1 MINNPILIPNP
12 KEIRFSDENLTFKIT
27 PDCNL
32 FLFNVLNKNLF
43 INDFNNFLESISNIR
58 LSSDKINFDM
68 IDKDIQNKI
77 QIQYLLTINN
87 QEVYNLEITDG
98 NIIIFSIHEQ
108 GLFYGLQTLIQL
120 LKNAYI
126 LHNEL
131 FLHNIKIRDN
141 PDLKI
146 RGIAQDISR
155 GQVFTIENA
164 KRYIK
169 IISHYKMNFYC
180 VYIEDMFAH
189 PKHPSVGKN
198 RGALT
203 KTEIE
208 EIDRFA
214 KERFINFV
222 PIFECLGH
230 VDNLLT
236 HKEYEQLG
244 EYPGAQCLN
253 ISNPE
258 IYNFLEDYISELTNA
273 FSSSYFHIGCDE
285 SFDFG
290 KYRSREFIKNIGK
303 SQAYLDFYERLYEMV
318 RSYGKTNVIMYD
330 DIVASDKKILE
341 NLNKNII
348 IMLWEYRPKKKYPKV
363 EKLLK
368 AGYKVIVSP
377 SMLNWQRNFPDNRNS
392 SKNIYSLVRTAYE
405 KKDEG
410 CLGVLTCTWGDFHY
424 YSLRENE
431 IFGAILTSEL
441 TWSFEL
447 YEYNN
452 LKKKFGFLFYGINK
466 EYLNQFNDLYTK
478 LSSSASLYKKL
489 AILLP
494 PFFYTYFFKHPF
506 PTKKYKP
513 SCKNYDKL
521 EELGNKCIRLYEQ
534 LEDYTKF
541 EIHNFEYIKF
551 GAELAKYLGEKL
563 RISFNITKSLN
574 NSNINQE
581 SIVRHI
587 PDLDY
592 IKDKFE
598 YLKKNYEELWLR
610 AAKRPCLDFN
620 LKLFDFVLNCYEKK
634 KTQLNSGIPF
644 EDPYIPSEW
653 IWVKEGVCPKLPRYF
668 RKSFK
673 INSPIKKVKL
683 QGIACTH
690 MKIFINSKYVGE
702 VFSRIS
708 LSILPIYNR
717 VKAFDI
723 TEYINIGDNVIAIE
737 AYNYEG
743 YKGAINI
750 FLQVLYDDN
759 RIQEIYS
766 DKNWICCKNVDL
778 DNNNWILLH
787 YDDKDWKPVKSYGKP
802 PKLNGDIFKPDLI
815 NGEISLTQDYFGVEG
830 FFYNA
835 MTILITYFYGKLKRF
850 IGKIFIKLIKS
861 IVHLLIKRLKPFD

>member
-1 MINNPILIPNP
+1 MGNRLKVLIITNLKKGEKFLINNPILIPNP

-534 LEDYTKF
+534 LEDHTKF

-563 RISFNITKSLN
+563 RISFTITRSLHKS
-574 NSNINQE
+574 
-581 SIVRHI
+581 SIKQKSILKCI
-587 PDLDY
+587 PDLEY

-598 YLKKNYEELWLR
+598 YLKKKYEKLWLR
-610 AAKRPCLDFN
+610 A
-620 LKLFDFVLNCYEKK
+620 
-634 KTQLNSGIPF
+634 
-644 EDPYIPSEW
+644 
-653 IWVKEGVCPKLPRYF
+653 
-668 RKSFK
+668 
-673 INSPIKKVKL
+673 
-683 QGIACTH
+683 
-690 MKIFINSKYVGE
+690 
-702 VFSRIS
+702 
-708 LSILPIYNR
+708 
-717 VKAFDI
+717 
-723 TEYINIGDNVIAIE
+723 
-737 AYNYEG
+737 
-743 YKGAINI
+743 
-750 FLQVLYDDN
+750 
-759 RIQEIYS
+759 
-766 DKNWICCKNVDL
+766 
-778 DNNNWILLH
+778 
-787 YDDKDWKPVKSYGKP
+787 
-802 PKLNGDIFKPDLI
+802 
-815 NGEISLTQDYFGVEG
+815 
-830 FFYNA
+830 
-835 MTILITYFYGKLKRF
+835 
-850 IGKIFIKLIKS
+850 
-861 IVHLLIKRLKPFD
+861 